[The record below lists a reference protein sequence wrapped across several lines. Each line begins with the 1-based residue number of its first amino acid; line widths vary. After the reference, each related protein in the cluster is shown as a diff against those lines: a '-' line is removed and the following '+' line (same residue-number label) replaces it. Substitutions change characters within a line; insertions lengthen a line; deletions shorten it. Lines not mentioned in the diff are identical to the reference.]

1 MRLDENIILGEI
13 IKMFKKIKFPKF
25 WKKIEIFK
33 ISKNRNFEKSTL
45 KKSFTKKI
53 DRTFFGRKNV
63 FQVFFRSFRLTA
75 PIRDAIHAVSSLE
88 NHPEHPGSLRSVPG

>member
-13 IKMFKKIKFPKF
+13 IKMFKTMCDPK
-25 WKKIEIFK
+25 KKNVIFK